1 MRHFIC
7 RFCVKGAG
15 MSTQVKTKTKKHGEW
30 KHVVARDFRRNKVLY
45 LMVLPVVLFYI
56 LFSYVPMVG
65 IQIAFKDFKPMLG
78 MWASPLT
85 DNHGF
90 AHFIDF
96 FTNPFFGRILKNTM
110 LISILSILFSFP
122 MPVILALVLNEIR
135 YKKLKRVVQTVSY
148 MPHFISLVVVCG
160 MVRQFCLS
168 DGLFN
173 QLMELAGIHCSNS
186 WLQIPEAFRT
196 IYIGSDIW
204 QSVGWNSI
212 IYLAAIAGVD
222 SQLYEAAEID
232 GAGRWK
238 KLVHITFPTIRPTII
253 LLLIMQVGKTMNV
266 GYEKILL
273 LYNSTVYDTA
283 DVISTY
289 VYRKGLLD
297 FDYSYS
303 TAVNLFNSVI
313 NFILVIIANK
323 ISSKLSETSL
333 F

>member
-1 MRHFIC
+1 MEGKI
-7 RFCVKGAG
+7 
-15 MSTQVKTKTKKHGEW
+15 KKRISWQRTVG
-30 KHVVARDFRRNKVLY
+30 KDFRRNKWLY
-45 LMVLPVVLFYI
+45 LMILPVVLYYI
-56 LFSYVPMVG
+56 LFSYVPMTG
-65 IQIAFKDFKPMLG
+65 IVIAFKEYKPMLG
-78 MWASPLT
+78 TWGSPWA
-85 DNHGF
+85 DQFGMKQ
-90 AHFIDF
+90 FIEF
-96 FTNPFFGRILKNTM
+96 FTNPFFGRILKNT
-110 LISILSILFSFP
+110 LIISLMSIVFSFP
-122 MPVILALVLNEIR
+122 APVLLALILNEIR
-135 YKKLKRVVQTVSY
+135 FKKWKRTVQTISY

-173 QLMELAGIHCSNS
+173 QLLQLIGIESANS
-186 WLQIPEAFRT
+186 WLQMPEVFRR
-196 IYIGSDIW
+196 IYVGSDIW

-222 SQLYEAAEID
+222 TQLYEAAEID

-238 KLVHITFPTIRPTII
+238 KLLYITFPTILPTII

-273 LYNSTVYDTA
+273 LYNSTIYETA

-297 FDYSYS
+297 FNYSYS

-313 NFILVIIANK
+313 NFALVVIANR
-323 ISSKLSETSL
+323 ISSKLSDTSL

>member
-1 MRHFIC
+1 MKEKNLQPKSRKYIMA
-7 RFCVKGAG
+7 K
-15 MSTQVKTKTKKHGEW
+15 
-30 KHVVARDFRRNKVLY
+30 DFRRNRMLY
-45 LMVLPVVLFYI
+45 LMVLPVVAFYI
-56 LFSYVPMVG
+56 LFSYVPMSG
-65 IQIAFKDFKPMLG
+65 IVIAFKDYKPMLG
-78 MWASPLT
+78 MWKSPWA
-85 DNHGF
+85 DNGGLGNFMEFF
-90 AHFIDF
+90 A
-96 FTNPFFGRILKNTM
+96 NPFFGRILKNTL
-110 LISILSILFSFP
+110 LISLYSIIFSFP
-122 MPVILALVLNEIR
+122 APVILALLLNEIR
-135 YKKLKRVVQTVSY
+135 FKKCRRVVQTVSY

-173 QLMELAGIHCSNS
+173 NLFQLLGMNSSNS

-196 IYIGSDIW
+196 IYVGTDIW
-204 QSVGWNSI
+204 QAMGWNSI

-222 SQLYEAAEID
+222 HQLYEAAEID

-238 KLVHITFPTIRPTII
+238 KLLHITFPTIRPTII

-273 LYNSTVYDTA
+273 LYNSTIYETA

-289 VYRKGLLD
+289 TYRKGLLD

-313 NFILVIIANK
+313 NFALVIIANK
-323 ISSKLSETSL
+323 ISSKVSETSL

>member
-1 MRHFIC
+1 MEG
-7 RFCVKGAG
+7 KL
-15 MSTQVKTKTKKHGEW
+15 KKRTDW
-30 KHVVARDFRRNKVLY
+30 QRTVAKDFRRNKLLY
-45 LMVLPVVLFYI
+45 LMILPVVLYYI
-56 LFSYVPMVG
+56 LFSYVPMSG
-65 IQIAFKDFKPMLG
+65 IVIAFKEYKPMLG
-78 MWASPLT
+78 TWGSPWADSF
-85 DNHGF
+85 GMKQ
-90 AHFIDF
+90 FIEF
-96 FTNPFFGRILKNTM
+96 FTNPFFGRILKNT
-110 LISILSILFSFP
+110 LIISLMSIVFSFP
-122 MPVILALVLNEIR
+122 APVLLALILNEIR
-135 YKKLKRVVQTVSY
+135 FKKWKRAVQTISY

-173 QLMELAGIHCSNS
+173 QLLQLIGIETANS
-186 WLQIPEAFRT
+186 WLQMPEYFRS
-196 IYIGSDIW
+196 IYVGSDIW

-222 SQLYEAAEID
+222 TQLYEAAEID

-238 KLVHITFPTIRPTII
+238 KLLYITFPTILPTVI

-273 LYNSTVYDTA
+273 LYNSTVYETA

-297 FDYSYS
+297 FNYSYS

-313 NFILVIIANK
+313 NFALVVAANR
-323 ISSKLSETSL
+323 ISSKLSDTSL

>member
-1 MRHFIC
+1 M
-7 RFCVKGAG
+7 KE
-15 MSTQVKTKTKKHGEW
+15 KKQQPKSPGYI
-30 KHVVARDFRRNKVLY
+30 VAKDFRRNKMLY
-45 LMVLPVVLFYI
+45 LMVLPVVAFYI
-56 LFSYVPMVG
+56 LFSYVPMSG
-65 IQIAFKDFKPMLG
+65 IVIAFKNYKPMMG
-78 MWASPLT
+78 TWQSPWADSA
-85 DNHGF
+85 GF
-90 AHFIDF
+90 GHFIEF
-96 FTNPFFGRILKNTM
+96 FSSPFFGRVLKNTL
-110 LISILSILFSFP
+110 LISLYSIIFSFP
-122 MPVILALVLNEIR
+122 APVILALLLNEIR
-135 YKKLKRVVQTVSY
+135 YKKCKRVVQTVSY

-173 QLMELAGIHCSNS
+173 NLFQLMGINSTNS
-186 WLQIPEAFRT
+186 WLQIPQAFRT
-196 IYIGSDIW
+196 IYVSTDIW
-204 QSVGWNSI
+204 QSMGWNSI

-222 SQLYEAAEID
+222 HQLYEAAEID

-238 KLVHITFPTIRPTII
+238 KLVHITFPTILPTII

-273 LYNSTVYDTA
+273 LYNSTIYDTA

-289 VYRKGLLD
+289 TYRKGLLD

-313 NFILVIIANK
+313 NFALVIIANK
-323 ISSKLSETSL
+323 ISSKVSETSL

>member
-1 MRHFIC
+1 
-7 RFCVKGAG
+7 
-15 MSTQVKTKTKKHGEW
+15 MSTQIQAKINKHGDW
-30 KHVVARDFRRNKVLY
+30 KKAVAKWKKVVAKDFKRNKFLY
-45 LMVLPVVLFYI
+45 LMVLPVVVFYI

-65 IQIAFKDFKPMLG
+65 IQIAFKDFKPMVG
-78 MWASPLT
+78 MWESPLA
-85 DNHGF
+85 DNYGLE
-90 AHFIDF
+90 HFIEF
-96 FTNPFFGRILKNTM
+96 FTNPFFVRILKNTL
-110 LISILSILFSFP
+110 LISLLSIVFSFP
-122 MPVILALVLNEIR
+122 MPVMLALVLNEIR
-135 YKKLKRVVQTVSY
+135 FKKLKRVVQTVSY

-173 QLMELAGIHCSNS
+173 QLLELIGVHCTNS
-186 WLQIPEAFRT
+186 WLQMPEAFRT
-196 IYIGSDIW
+196 IYVGSDIW

-273 LYNSTVYDTA
+273 LYNSTVYETA

-303 TAVNLFNSVI
+303 TAVSLFNSVI

>member
-1 MRHFIC
+1 MERKMKKRTSWQRIV
-7 RFCVKGAG
+7 VK
-15 MSTQVKTKTKKHGEW
+15 
-30 KHVVARDFRRNKVLY
+30 DFRRNKLLY
-45 LMVLPVVLFYI
+45 LMILPVILYYI
-56 LFSYVPMVG
+56 LFSYVPMTG
-65 IQIAFKDFKPMLG
+65 IVIAFKEYKPMLG
-78 MWASPLT
+78 TWGSPWAG
-85 DNHGF
+85 NFGMEQF
-90 AHFIDF
+90 VEF
-96 FTNPFFGRILKNTM
+96 FTNPFFGRILKNT
-110 LISILSILFSFP
+110 LIISLMSIVFSFP
-122 MPVILALVLNEIR
+122 APVLLALILNEIR
-135 YKKLKRVVQTVSY
+135 FKKWKRTVQTISY

-173 QLMELAGIHCSNS
+173 QLLQLIGIESTNS
-186 WLQIPEAFRT
+186 WLQMPEFFRS
-196 IYIGSDIW
+196 IYVGSDIW

-222 SQLYEAAEID
+222 TQLYEAAEID

-238 KLVHITFPTIRPTII
+238 KLLYITFPTILPTVI

-273 LYNSTVYDTA
+273 LYNSTIYETA

-297 FDYSYS
+297 FNYSYS

-313 NFILVIIANK
+313 NFALVVVANR
-323 ISSKLSETSL
+323 ISSKLSDTSL

>member
-1 MRHFIC
+1 M
-7 RFCVKGAG
+7 
-15 MSTQVKTKTKKHGEW
+15 KKDKQQPINW
-30 KHVVARDFRRNKVLY
+30 QRVVAKDFHRNKMLY
-45 LMVLPVVLFYI
+45 LMVLPVVAFYI
-56 LFSYVPMVG
+56 LFSYVPMAGV
-65 IQIAFKDFKPMLG
+65 IIAFKEYKPMLG
-78 MWASPLT
+78 IWKSPWASQYGLSS
-85 DNHGF
+85 
-90 AHFIDF
+90 FITF
-96 FTNPFFGRILKNTM
+96 FSGPFFVRILKNT
-110 LISILSILFSFP
+110 LIISIYSIIFSFP
-122 MPVILALVLNEIR
+122 APVILALVLNEIR
-135 YKKLKRVVQTVSY
+135 FKKCKRVVQTVSY

-173 QLMELAGIHCSNS
+173 QMFGMFGIQTNNS
-186 WLQIPEAFRT
+186 WLQIPGAFRT
-196 IYIGSDIW
+196 IYVGTDIW
-204 QSVGWNSI
+204 QSAGWNSI

-222 SQLYEAAEID
+222 HQLYEAAEID

-238 KLVHITFPTIRPTII
+238 KLLHITFPTIRPTII

-273 LYNSTVYDTA
+273 LYNSTIYDTA

-303 TAVNLFNSVI
+303 TAVNLFNSII
-313 NFILVIIANK
+313 NFVLVITASK
-323 ISSKLSETSL
+323 ISAKVSETSL

>member
-1 MRHFIC
+1 MI
-7 RFCVKGAG
+7 
-15 MSTQVKTKTKKHGEW
+15 
-30 KHVVARDFRRNKVLY
+30 
-45 LMVLPVVLFYI
+45 LPVVLYYI
-56 LFSYVPMVG
+56 LFSYVPMSG
-65 IQIAFKDFKPMLG
+65 IVIAFKEYKPMLG
-78 MWASPLT
+78 TWGSPWADSF
-85 DNHGF
+85 GMKQ
-90 AHFIDF
+90 FIEF
-96 FTNPFFGRILKNTM
+96 FTNPFFGRILKNT
-110 LISILSILFSFP
+110 LIISLMSIVFSFP
-122 MPVILALVLNEIR
+122 APVLLALILNEIR
-135 YKKLKRVVQTVSY
+135 FKKWKRAVQTISY

-173 QLMELAGIHCSNS
+173 QLLQLIGIESANS
-186 WLQIPEAFRT
+186 WLQMPEYFRS
-196 IYIGSDIW
+196 IYVGSDIW

-222 SQLYEAAEID
+222 TQLYEAAEID

-238 KLVHITFPTIRPTII
+238 KLLYITFPTILPTVI

-273 LYNSTVYDTA
+273 LYNSTVYETA

-297 FDYSYS
+297 FNYSYS

-313 NFILVIIANK
+313 NFALVVAANR
-323 ISSKLSETSL
+323 ISSKLSDTSL

>member
-1 MRHFIC
+1 MKEKNLQPKSRKYIMA
-7 RFCVKGAG
+7 K
-15 MSTQVKTKTKKHGEW
+15 
-30 KHVVARDFRRNKVLY
+30 DFRRNRMLY
-45 LMVLPVVLFYI
+45 LMVLPVVAFYI
-56 LFSYVPMVG
+56 LFSYVPMSG
-65 IQIAFKDFKPMLG
+65 IVIAFKDYKPMLG
-78 MWASPLT
+78 MWRSPWA
-85 DNHGF
+85 DNGGLGNFMEFF
-90 AHFIDF
+90 A
-96 FTNPFFGRILKNTM
+96 NPFFGRILKNTL
-110 LISILSILFSFP
+110 LISLYSIIFSFP
-122 MPVILALVLNEIR
+122 APVILALLLNEIR
-135 YKKLKRVVQTVSY
+135 FKKCRRVVQTVSY

-173 QLMELAGIHCSNS
+173 NLFQLLGMNSGNS

-196 IYIGSDIW
+196 IYVGTDIW
-204 QSVGWNSI
+204 QAMGWNSI

-222 SQLYEAAEID
+222 HQLYEAAEID

-238 KLVHITFPTIRPTII
+238 KLLHITFPTIRPTII

-273 LYNSTVYDTA
+273 LYNSTIYETA

-289 VYRKGLLD
+289 TYRKGLLD

-313 NFILVIIANK
+313 NFALVIIANK
-323 ISSKLSETSL
+323 ISSKVSETSL

>member
-1 MRHFIC
+1 
-7 RFCVKGAG
+7 
-15 MSTQVKTKTKKHGEW
+15 MSRRTKKRDGW
-30 KHVVARDFRRNKVLY
+30 GSVVVKDFKRNKILY
-45 LMVLPVVLFYI
+45 LMVFPVVLYYI

-65 IQIAFKDFKPMLG
+65 VQIAFKDFKPMLG
-78 MWASPLT
+78 MWSSPLA
-85 DNHGF
+85 DSHGM
-90 AHFIDF
+90 AHFITF
-96 FTNPFFGRILKNTM
+96 FTSPFFGRILKNT
-110 LISILSILFSFP
+110 LIISLLSIVFSFP

-135 YKKLKRVVQTVSY
+135 YKKLKRAVQTVSY

-173 QLMELAGIHCSNS
+173 QLLQLVGVESANS
-186 WLQIPEAFRT
+186 WLQIAEAFRT
-196 IYIGSDIW
+196 IYVGSDIW

-273 LYNSTVYDTA
+273 LYNSTIYETA

-313 NFILVIIANK
+313 NFALVIIANK
-323 ISSKLSETSL
+323 ISSRLSETSL

>member
-1 MRHFIC
+1 MA
-7 RFCVKGAG
+7 K
-15 MSTQVKTKTKKHGEW
+15 
-30 KHVVARDFRRNKVLY
+30 DFRRNRMLY
-45 LMVLPVVLFYI
+45 LMVLPVVAFYI
-56 LFSYVPMVG
+56 LFSYVPMSG
-65 IQIAFKDFKPMLG
+65 IVIAFKDYKPMLG
-78 MWASPLT
+78 MWRSPWA
-85 DNHGF
+85 DNGGLGNFMEFF
-90 AHFIDF
+90 A
-96 FTNPFFGRILKNTM
+96 NPFFGRILKNTL
-110 LISILSILFSFP
+110 LISLYSIIFSFP
-122 MPVILALVLNEIR
+122 APVILALLLNEIR
-135 YKKLKRVVQTVSY
+135 FKKCRRVVQTVSY

-173 QLMELAGIHCSNS
+173 NLFQLLGMNSGNS

-196 IYIGSDIW
+196 IYVGTDIW
-204 QSVGWNSI
+204 QAMGWNSI

-222 SQLYEAAEID
+222 HQLYEAAEID

-238 KLVHITFPTIRPTII
+238 KLLHITFPTIRPTII

-273 LYNSTVYDTA
+273 LYNSTIYETA

-289 VYRKGLLD
+289 TYRKGLLD

-313 NFILVIIANK
+313 NFALVIIANK
-323 ISSKLSETSL
+323 ISSKVSETSL

>member
-1 MRHFIC
+1 
-7 RFCVKGAG
+7 
-15 MSTQVKTKTKKHGEW
+15 MSNTVLKKQRE
-30 KHVVARDFRRNKVLY
+30 KSRKLSNIMQNKALY
-45 LMVLPVVLFYI
+45 VMVLPALVFFALFNYW
-56 LFSYVPMVG
+56 PMYGV
-65 IQIAFKDFKPMLG
+65 QIAFR
-78 MWASPLT
+78 
-85 DNHGF
+85 N
-90 AHFIDF
+90 
-96 FTNPFFGRILKNTM
+96 
-110 LISILSILFSFP
+110 FSFANGITGSKWVG
-122 MPVILALVLNEIR
+122 MKWFNFFFKANQFPVIVRNTLLLSLYDLAAGFPFPILLALIMHNVPS
-135 YKKLKRVVQTVSY
+135 KRFRRITQTATY

-313 NFILVIIANK
+313 NFILVIVANK

>member
-1 MRHFIC
+1 MKEKNLQPKSRKYIMA
-7 RFCVKGAG
+7 K
-15 MSTQVKTKTKKHGEW
+15 
-30 KHVVARDFRRNKVLY
+30 DFRRNRMLY
-45 LMVLPVVLFYI
+45 LMVLPVVAFYI
-56 LFSYVPMVG
+56 LFSYVPMSG
-65 IQIAFKDFKPMLG
+65 IVIAFKDYKPMLG
-78 MWASPLT
+78 MWRSPWA
-85 DNHGF
+85 DNGGLGNFMEFF
-90 AHFIDF
+90 A
-96 FTNPFFGRILKNTM
+96 NPFFGRILKNTL
-110 LISILSILFSFP
+110 LISLYSIIFSFP
-122 MPVILALVLNEIR
+122 APVMLALLLNEIR
-135 YKKLKRVVQTVSY
+135 FKKCRRVVQTVSY

-173 QLMELAGIHCSNS
+173 NLFQLLGMNSGNS

-196 IYIGSDIW
+196 IYVGTDIW
-204 QSVGWNSI
+204 QAMGWNSI

-222 SQLYEAAEID
+222 HQLYEAAEID

-238 KLVHITFPTIRPTII
+238 KLLHITFPTIRPTII

-273 LYNSTVYDTA
+273 LYNSTIYETA

-289 VYRKGLLD
+289 TYRKGLLD

-313 NFILVIIANK
+313 NFALVIIANK
-323 ISSKLSETSL
+323 ISSKVSETSL

>member
-1 MRHFIC
+1 MKEKNLQPKNRKYILA
-7 RFCVKGAG
+7 K
-15 MSTQVKTKTKKHGEW
+15 
-30 KHVVARDFRRNKVLY
+30 DFRRNKILY
-45 LMVLPVVLFYI
+45 LMVLPVVAFYI
-56 LFSYVPMVG
+56 LFSYVPMSG
-65 IQIAFKDFKPMLG
+65 IIIAFKDYKPMLG
-78 MWASPLT
+78 MWKSPWA
-85 DNHGF
+85 DSWGF
-90 AHFIDF
+90 ANFLEF
-96 FTNPFFGRILKNTM
+96 FSNPFFGRILKNTL
-110 LISILSILFSFP
+110 LISLYSIIFSFP
-122 MPVILALVLNEIR
+122 APVMLALLLNEVR
-135 YKKLKRVVQTVSY
+135 LKKCRRVVQTVSY

-173 QLMELAGIHCSNS
+173 NLFQLLGVDSVNS
-186 WLQIPEAFRT
+186 WLQIPGAFRT
-196 IYIGSDIW
+196 IYVGTDIW
-204 QSVGWNSI
+204 QSMGWNSI

-222 SQLYEAAEID
+222 HQLYEAAEID

-238 KLVHITFPTIRPTII
+238 KLLHITFPTIRPTII

-273 LYNSTVYDTA
+273 LYNSTIYETA

-289 VYRKGLLD
+289 TYRKGLLD

-313 NFILVIIANK
+313 NFALVIIANK
-323 ISSKLSETSL
+323 ISSKVSETSL

>member
-1 MRHFIC
+1 MKEKNLQPKSRKYIMA
-7 RFCVKGAG
+7 K
-15 MSTQVKTKTKKHGEW
+15 
-30 KHVVARDFRRNKVLY
+30 DFRRNRMLY
-45 LMVLPVVLFYI
+45 LMVLPVVAFYI
-56 LFSYVPMVG
+56 LFSYVPMSG
-65 IQIAFKDFKPMLG
+65 IIIAFKDYKPMLG
-78 MWASPLT
+78 MWKSPWA
-85 DNHGF
+85 DNGGF
-90 AHFIDF
+90 GNFLEF
-96 FTNPFFGRILKNTM
+96 FTNPFFGRILKNTL
-110 LISILSILFSFP
+110 LISLYSIIFSFP
-122 MPVILALVLNEIR
+122 APVILALLLNEVR
-135 YKKLKRVVQTVSY
+135 FKKCRRVVQTVSY

-173 QLMELAGIHCSNS
+173 NLFQLLGMNSTNS
-186 WLQIPEAFRT
+186 WLQIPGAFRT
-196 IYIGSDIW
+196 IYVGTDIW
-204 QSVGWNSI
+204 QAMGWNSI

-222 SQLYEAAEID
+222 HQLYEAAEID

-238 KLVHITFPTIRPTII
+238 KLLHITFPTIRPTII

-273 LYNSTVYDTA
+273 LYNSTIYETA

-289 VYRKGLLD
+289 TYRKGLLD

-313 NFILVIIANK
+313 NFALVIIANK
-323 ISSKLSETSL
+323 ISSKVSETSL

>member
-1 MRHFIC
+1 MA
-7 RFCVKGAG
+7 K
-15 MSTQVKTKTKKHGEW
+15 
-30 KHVVARDFRRNKVLY
+30 DFRRNRMLY
-45 LMVLPVVLFYI
+45 LMVLPVVAFYI
-56 LFSYVPMVG
+56 LFSYVPMSG
-65 IQIAFKDFKPMLG
+65 IVIAFKDYKPMLG
-78 MWASPLT
+78 MWRSPWA
-85 DNHGF
+85 DNGGLGNFMEFF
-90 AHFIDF
+90 A
-96 FTNPFFGRILKNTM
+96 NPFFGRILKNTL
-110 LISILSILFSFP
+110 LISLYSIIFSFP
-122 MPVILALVLNEIR
+122 APVMLALLLNEIR
-135 YKKLKRVVQTVSY
+135 FKKCRRVVQTVSY

-173 QLMELAGIHCSNS
+173 NLFQLLGMNSGNS

-196 IYIGSDIW
+196 IYVGTDIW
-204 QSVGWNSI
+204 QAMGWNSI

-222 SQLYEAAEID
+222 HQLYEAAEID

-238 KLVHITFPTIRPTII
+238 KLLHITFPTIRPTII

-273 LYNSTVYDTA
+273 LYNSTIYETA

-289 VYRKGLLD
+289 TYRKGLLD

-313 NFILVIIANK
+313 NFALVIIANK
-323 ISSKLSETSL
+323 ISSKVSETSL

>member
-1 MRHFIC
+1 MKEKKLQ
-7 RFCVKGAG
+7 KGSRKYIMA
-15 MSTQVKTKTKKHGEW
+15 K
-30 KHVVARDFRRNKVLY
+30 DFRRNKMLY
-45 LMVLPVVLFYI
+45 LMVLPVVAFYI
-56 LFSYVPMVG
+56 LFSYVPMSG
-65 IQIAFKDFKPMLG
+65 IIIAFKEYKPMLG
-78 MWASPLT
+78 MWKSPWA
-85 DNHGF
+85 DSMGF
-90 AHFIDF
+90 GNFLEF
-96 FTNPFFGRILKNTM
+96 FSNPFFGRILKNTL
-110 LISILSILFSFP
+110 LISFYSIIFSFP
-122 MPVILALVLNEIR
+122 APVMLALLLNEIR
-135 YKKLKRVVQTVSY
+135 LKKCRRVVQTVSY

-173 QLMELAGIHCSNS
+173 NLFQLMGLNSTNS
-186 WLQIPEAFRT
+186 WLQIPGAFRT
-196 IYIGSDIW
+196 IYVGTDIW
-204 QSVGWNSI
+204 QSMGWNSI

-222 SQLYEAAEID
+222 HQLYEAAEID

-238 KLVHITFPTIRPTII
+238 KLLHITFPTIRPTII

-273 LYNSTVYDTA
+273 LYNSTIYETA

-289 VYRKGLLD
+289 TYRKGLLD

-313 NFILVIIANK
+313 NFALVIIANK
-323 ISSKLSETSL
+323 ISSKVSETSL

>member
-1 MRHFIC
+1 MKEKNLQPKSRKYIMA
-7 RFCVKGAG
+7 K
-15 MSTQVKTKTKKHGEW
+15 
-30 KHVVARDFRRNKVLY
+30 DFHRNRMLY
-45 LMVLPVVLFYI
+45 LMVLPVVAFYI
-56 LFSYVPMVG
+56 LFSYVPMSG
-65 IQIAFKDFKPMLG
+65 IIIAFKDYKPMLG
-78 MWASPLT
+78 MWKSPWA
-85 DNHGF
+85 DNGGLGNFMEFF
-90 AHFIDF
+90 A
-96 FTNPFFGRILKNTM
+96 NPFFGRILKNTL
-110 LISILSILFSFP
+110 LISLYSIIFSFP
-122 MPVILALVLNEIR
+122 APVMLALLLNEIR
-135 YKKLKRVVQTVSY
+135 FKKCRRVVQTVSY

-173 QLMELAGIHCSNS
+173 NLFQLLGMNGGNS

-196 IYIGSDIW
+196 IYVGTDIW
-204 QSVGWNSI
+204 QAMGWNSI

-222 SQLYEAAEID
+222 HQLYEAAEID

-238 KLVHITFPTIRPTII
+238 KLLHITFPTIRPTII

-273 LYNSTVYDTA
+273 LYNSTIYETA

-289 VYRKGLLD
+289 TYRKGLLD

-313 NFILVIIANK
+313 NFALVIIANK
-323 ISSKLSETSL
+323 ISSKVSETSL

>member
-1 MRHFIC
+1 
-7 RFCVKGAG
+7 

-30 KHVVARDFRRNKVLY
+30 KHFVARDFRRNKVLY

-222 SQLYEAAEID
+222 SQLYEAAE
-232 GAGRWK
+232 
-238 KLVHITFPTIRPTII
+238 
-253 LLLIMQVGKTMNV
+253 TMNV

-313 NFILVIIANK
+313 NFILVIVANK

>member
-1 MRHFIC
+1 MKEKNLQPKSRKYIMA
-7 RFCVKGAG
+7 K
-15 MSTQVKTKTKKHGEW
+15 
-30 KHVVARDFRRNKVLY
+30 DFRRNRMLY
-45 LMVLPVVLFYI
+45 LMVLPVVAFYI
-56 LFSYVPMVG
+56 LFSYVPMSG
-65 IQIAFKDFKPMLG
+65 IVIAFKDYKPMLG
-78 MWASPLT
+78 MWKSPWA
-85 DNHGF
+85 DNGGLGNFMEFF
-90 AHFIDF
+90 A
-96 FTNPFFGRILKNTM
+96 NPFFGRILKNTL
-110 LISILSILFSFP
+110 LISLYSIIFSFP
-122 MPVILALVLNEIR
+122 APVILALLLNEIR
-135 YKKLKRVVQTVSY
+135 FKKCRRVVQTVSY

-173 QLMELAGIHCSNS
+173 NLFQLLGMNSGNS

-196 IYIGSDIW
+196 IYVGTDIW
-204 QSVGWNSI
+204 QAMGWNSI

-222 SQLYEAAEID
+222 HQLYEAAEID

-238 KLVHITFPTIRPTII
+238 KLLHITFPTIRPTII

-273 LYNSTVYDTA
+273 LYNSTIYETA

-289 VYRKGLLD
+289 TYRKGLLD

-313 NFILVIIANK
+313 NFALVIIANK
-323 ISSKLSETSL
+323 ISSKVSETSL

>member
-1 MRHFIC
+1 MKEKNLQPKSRKYIMA
-7 RFCVKGAG
+7 K
-15 MSTQVKTKTKKHGEW
+15 
-30 KHVVARDFRRNKVLY
+30 DFRRNRMLY
-45 LMVLPVVLFYI
+45 LMVLPVVAFYI
-56 LFSYVPMVG
+56 LFSYVPMSG
-65 IQIAFKDFKPMLG
+65 IVIAFKDYKPMLG
-78 MWASPLT
+78 MWRSPWA
-85 DNHGF
+85 DNGGLGNFMEFF
-90 AHFIDF
+90 A
-96 FTNPFFGRILKNTM
+96 NPFFGRILKNTL
-110 LISILSILFSFP
+110 LISLYSIIFSFP
-122 MPVILALVLNEIR
+122 APVILALLLNEIR
-135 YKKLKRVVQTVSY
+135 FKKCRRVVQTVSY

-173 QLMELAGIHCSNS
+173 NLFQLLGMNSSNS

-196 IYIGSDIW
+196 IYVGTDIW
-204 QSVGWNSI
+204 QAMGWNSI

-222 SQLYEAAEID
+222 HQLYEAAEID

-238 KLVHITFPTIRPTII
+238 KLLHITFPTIRPTII

-273 LYNSTVYDTA
+273 LYNSTIYETA

-289 VYRKGLLD
+289 TYRKGLLD

-313 NFILVIIANK
+313 NFALVIIANK
-323 ISSKLSETSL
+323 ISSKVSETSL

>member
-1 MRHFIC
+1 
-7 RFCVKGAG
+7 
-15 MSTQVKTKTKKHGEW
+15 
-30 KHVVARDFRRNKVLY
+30 
-45 LMVLPVVLFYI
+45 MVLPVVLFYI

-173 QLMELAGIHCSNS
+173 QLLELAGIHCSNS
-186 WLQIPEAFRT
+186 WLQMPEAFRT

-238 KLVHITFPTIRPTII
+238 KCDDAGRTSGRSEGIRRFYRGSGRRAVRI
-253 LLLIMQVGKTMNV
+253 LQSWLHYERAGAVPGKRISGYGGNQGVSGGQLMPLLRLRGTASRYPGISRMEERKERV
-266 GYEKILL
+266 
-273 LYNSTVYDTA
+273 TV
-283 DVISTY
+283 
-289 VYRKGLLD
+289 R
-297 FDYSYS
+297 
-303 TAVNLFNSVI
+303 
-313 NFILVIIANK
+313 
-323 ISSKLSETSL
+323 
-333 F
+333 

>member
-1 MRHFIC
+1 
-7 RFCVKGAG
+7 
-15 MSTQVKTKTKKHGEW
+15 MSTLVKAKTKKHSDW
-30 KHVVARDFRRNKVLY
+30 KHTVAKDFRRNKILY
-45 LMVLPVVLFYI
+45 LMVLPVVLYYI
-56 LFSYVPMVG
+56 LFSYVPMLG

-78 MWASPLT
+78 MWASPLA
-85 DNHGF
+85 DSHGL

-96 FTNPFFGRILKNTM
+96 FTNPFFGRILKNT
-110 LISILSILFSFP
+110 LIISVLSILFSFP

-135 YKKLKRVVQTVSY
+135 FKKLKRTVQTVSY

-173 QLMELAGIHCSNS
+173 QLLALVGINCTNS

-196 IYIGSDIW
+196 IYVGSDIW
-204 QSVGWNSI
+204 QTVGWNSI

-222 SQLYEAAEID
+222 HQLYEAAEID

-273 LYNSTVYDTA
+273 MYNSTVYETA

-313 NFILVIIANK
+313 NFILVILANR
-323 ISSKLSETSL
+323 ISRKLSETSL

>member
-1 MRHFIC
+1 MEG
-7 RFCVKGAG
+7 KL
-15 MSTQVKTKTKKHGEW
+15 KKRTGW
-30 KHVVARDFRRNKVLY
+30 QRTVAKDFRRNKLLY
-45 LMVLPVVLFYI
+45 LMILPVVLYYI
-56 LFSYVPMVG
+56 LFSYVPMSG
-65 IQIAFKDFKPMLG
+65 IVIAFKEYKPMLG
-78 MWASPLT
+78 TWGSPWADSF
-85 DNHGF
+85 GMKQ
-90 AHFIDF
+90 FIEF
-96 FTNPFFGRILKNTM
+96 FTNPFFGRILKNT
-110 LISILSILFSFP
+110 LIISLMSIVFSFP
-122 MPVILALVLNEIR
+122 APVLLALILNEIR
-135 YKKLKRVVQTVSY
+135 FKKWKRAVQTISY

-173 QLMELAGIHCSNS
+173 QLLQLIGIETANS
-186 WLQIPEAFRT
+186 WLQMPEYFRS
-196 IYIGSDIW
+196 IYVGSDIW

-222 SQLYEAAEID
+222 TQLYEAAEID

-238 KLVHITFPTIRPTII
+238 KLLYITFPTILPTVI

-273 LYNSTVYDTA
+273 LYNSTVYETA

-297 FDYSYS
+297 FNYSYS

-313 NFILVIIANK
+313 NFALVVAANR
-323 ISSKLSETSL
+323 ISSKLSDTSL

>member
-1 MRHFIC
+1 MIEKAKSPSG
-7 RFCVKGAG
+7 RFKSSNWKKIVVK
-15 MSTQVKTKTKKHGEW
+15 
-30 KHVVARDFRRNKVLY
+30 DFRRNKFLY
-45 LMVLPVVLFYI
+45 LMILPVILYYLLFC
-56 LFSYVPMVG
+56 YVPMIGV
-65 IQIAFKDFKPMLG
+65 QIAFKDFKPMLG
-78 MWASPLT
+78 IWDSPIT
-85 DNHGF
+85 DNFGMK
-90 AHFIDF
+90 HFIEF
-96 FTNPFFGRILKNTM
+96 FTNPFFSRILKNTM
-110 LISILSILFSFP
+110 LISLISIIFSFP
-122 MPVILALVLNEIR
+122 APIILALVLNEIR
-135 YKKLKRVVQTVSY
+135 FKKLKRVVQTVSY

-160 MVRQFCLS
+160 MVRHFCLS

-173 QLMELAGIHCSNS
+173 QLFNLLGISTTNS

-196 IYIGSDIW
+196 IYVGSDIW

-222 SQLYEAAEID
+222 YQLYEAAEID
-232 GAGRWK
+232 GAGRWQ
-238 KLVHITFPTIRPTII
+238 KLIHITFPTIRPTVI

-266 GYEKILL
+266 GYEKVLL
-273 LYNSTVYDTA
+273 LYNSTIYETA

>member
-1 MRHFIC
+1 MEGRL
-7 RFCVKGAG
+7 
-15 MSTQVKTKTKKHGEW
+15 KKRIGW
-30 KHVVARDFRRNKVLY
+30 QRTVAKDFRRNKLLY
-45 LMVLPVVLFYI
+45 LMILPVVLYYI
-56 LFSYVPMVG
+56 LFSYVPMTG
-65 IQIAFKDFKPMLG
+65 IVIAFKEYKPMLG
-78 MWASPLT
+78 TWGSPWADSF
-85 DNHGF
+85 GMKQ
-90 AHFIDF
+90 FIEF
-96 FTNPFFGRILKNTM
+96 FTNPFFGRILKNT
-110 LISILSILFSFP
+110 LIISLMSIVFSFP
-122 MPVILALVLNEIR
+122 APVLLALILNEIR
-135 YKKLKRVVQTVSY
+135 FKKWKRAVQTISY

-173 QLMELAGIHCSNS
+173 QLLQLIGIESANS
-186 WLQIPEAFRT
+186 WLQMPEFFRS
-196 IYIGSDIW
+196 IYVGSDIW

-222 SQLYEAAEID
+222 TQLYEAAEID

-238 KLVHITFPTIRPTII
+238 KLLYITFPTILPTVI

-273 LYNSTVYDTA
+273 LYNSTVYETA

-297 FDYSYS
+297 FNYSYS

-313 NFILVIIANK
+313 NFALVVIANR
-323 ISSKLSETSL
+323 ISSKLSDTSL